1 MTVLHSRYNA
11 LKEEQNQ
18 LKTRLNEIQ
27 GTLDINYM
35 TGHRLMW
42 PAWPPDDKKLIS
54 KYKTISTQSYI
65 RMISVLNVIRY
76 ITKNKINGDI
86 VECGVYKGITPVL
99 CAIECLKLNNMKHI
113 WSYDTY
119 EGVPSEDIT
128 EEDMYEADDGSNKH
142 AKTWLEERNNE
153 WCKCSL
159 SQVEK
164 NVKKTNYPDE
174 LLYFIKGKVQ
184 DTIPAHIPDQISFL
198 RLDMDLGEPTKHAL
212 NFLWDKLNINGV
224 LQIDDYGFFKGVRNV
239 IDEFFS
245 DKHVYI
251 HGIDMTAIGIIKL
264 KKG

>member
-1 MTVLHSRYNA
+1 MTVLHSRYNV

-42 PAWPPDDKKLIS
+42 PAWPPNDKKLIS